1 MPPKLRNNAESLTID
16 SIKEL
21 WVKEFLPSI
30 QKELRSEI
38 EDLKSKIT
46 SVAAKCDEIES
57 SQKYLSSEY
66 DNFKRSLQGT
76 KKEVTDIK
84 RSIEGLEGRVNRNEN
99 DLYNSNVVLDD
110 VQQYLRRDCIEITGI
125 PPPLLDSPKQ
135 LAVQVG
141 EMIGL
146 NVTEDHIST
155 AHRLPPTKKV
165 KNRII
170 VKFVHRDMKEA
181 FYKNRSKLIGKKS
194 KDVPLIASEYGKNI
208 HESENI
214 YINESLTLIRK
225 KLLGRVNEF
234 KRANKWRHLWTV
246 NGKILLRQTDSSK
259 VFDFTTNDQFEQFLQ
274 GS

>member
-1 MPPKLRNNAESLTID
+1 MCVESSPEMPPKLRNNPESLTID

-46 SVAAKCDEIES
+46 SVTAKCDEIES
-57 SQKYLSSEY
+57 SQKYLSNEY
-66 DNFKRSLQGT
+66 DNFKCSLQGT

-84 RSIEGLEGRVNRNEN
+84 RSIEGLEGRVNRDEN
-99 DLYNSNVVLDD
+99 DLYNSNVALDD
-110 VQQYLRRDCIEITGI
+110 VQQYLRHGCIEITGI

-146 NVTEDHIST
+146 NVTEDHIS
-155 AHRLPPTKKV
+155 AHRLPLTKKV

-181 FYKNRSKLIGKKS
+181 FYKSRSKLIGKSPKM
-194 KDVPLIASEYGKNI
+194 Y
-208 HESENI
+208 H
-214 YINESLTLIRK
+214 
-225 KLLGRVNEF
+225 
-234 KRANKWRHLWTV
+234 
-246 NGKILLRQTDSSK
+246 
-259 VFDFTTNDQFEQFLQ
+259 
-274 GS
+274 